1 MEHTLTRIRSMYSAF
16 GRGEKKIAD
25 WLLEHPSE
33 LISLSISEVA
43 SVCGCGDATVIRFAK
58 RLGLSGYQE
67 LKINIARELGSNI
80 TGNLSFSKDDT
91 VTDIYNKHIADIK
104 ITLDDTR
111 QYLDAHDL
119 KCAAEALAKARS
131 ISIIGLGNSAPIAQ
145 DAAHKFL
152 RAGLP
157 ASAYSDNHMQ
167 MIVASHLEPGD
178 VVLAV
183 SHSGSSL
190 DIISAMETAKSR
202 GATTICITNHGK
214 SPILKHCDH
223 ALFTNAQE
231 TKYSILAMT
240 SRIAQLAVIDTLYTY
255 IVLNGGETISQAIHS
270 TESALESKKY

>member
-1 MEHTLTRIRSMYSAF
+1 MEQTLSKIRNLYDTL
-16 GRGEKKIAD
+16 GRGERKIAD
-25 WLLEHPSE
+25 WLLAHPAE

-67 LKINIARELGSNI
+67 LKINVAREMGGNL
-80 TGNLSFSKDDT
+80 TGNLAFSPEDT
-91 VTDIYNKHIADIK
+91 VMDVYNKHIADIK
-104 ITLDDTR
+104 ITLDETR
-111 QYLDAHDL
+111 AYLNPTAMEQS
-119 KCAAEALAKARS
+119 AEALRNARS

-167 MIVASHLEPGD
+167 MIVTSHLGPGD
-178 VVLAV
+178 VVMAI
-183 SHSGSSL
+183 SHSGSSV
-190 DIISAMETAKSR
+190 DIVSALERAKAN

-214 SPILKHCDH
+214 SPVDKHSDY
-223 ALFTNAQE
+223 LLYTNAQE

-240 SRIAQLAVIDTLYTY
+240 SRIAQLAVIDTLYSY
-255 IVLNGGETISQAIHS
+255 IVIRGGDTISQAIHS
-270 TESALESKKY
+270 TEEALESKKY

>member
-1 MEHTLTRIRSMYSAF
+1 MEQTLSKIRNLYDTL

-25 WLLEHPSE
+25 WLLAHPSE

-67 LKINIARELGSNI
+67 LKINVAREMGGNL
-80 TGNLSFSKDDT
+80 TGNLAFSPEDT
-91 VTDIYNKHIADIK
+91 VMEVYNKHIADIK
-104 ITLDDTR
+104 ITLDETR
-111 QYLDAHDL
+111 TYLNPTAME
-119 KCAAEALAKARS
+119 KSAEALCNARS

-167 MIVASHLEPGD
+167 MIVTSHLGPGD
-178 VVLAV
+178 VVMAI
-183 SHSGSSL
+183 SHSGSSV
-190 DIISAMETAKSR
+190 DIVSALERAKSN

-214 SPILKHCDH
+214 SPVDKHSDY
-223 ALFTNAQE
+223 LLYTNAQE

-240 SRIAQLAVIDTLYTY
+240 SRIAQLAVIDTLYSY
-255 IVLNGGETISQAIHS
+255 IVIRGGDTISQAIHS
-270 TESALESKKY
+270 TEEALESKKY

>member
-1 MEHTLTRIRSMYSAF
+1 MEQTLSKIRSLYDTL

-25 WLLEHPSE
+25 WLLANPAE

-67 LKINIARELGSNI
+67 LKINVAREMGGNL
-80 TGNLSFSKDDT
+80 TGNLAFSPEDT
-91 VTDIYNKHIADIK
+91 VMEVYNKHIADIK
-104 ITLDDTR
+104 ITLDETR
-111 QYLDAHDL
+111 TYLNPTAME
-119 KCAAEALAKARS
+119 KSAEALRNARS

-167 MIVASHLEPGD
+167 MIVTSHLGPGD
-178 VVLAV
+178 VVMAI
-183 SHSGSSL
+183 SHSGSSV
-190 DIISAMETAKSR
+190 DIVSALERAKAN

-214 SPILKHCDH
+214 SPVDKHSDY
-223 ALFTNAQE
+223 LLYTNAQE

-240 SRIAQLAVIDTLYTY
+240 SRIAQLAVIDTLYSY
-255 IVLNGGETISQAIHS
+255 IVIHGGDTISQAIHS
-270 TESALESKKY
+270 TEEALESKKY

>member
-1 MEHTLTRIRSMYSAF
+1 MEQTLSKIRSLYDTL
-16 GRGEKKIAD
+16 GRGERKIAD
-25 WLLEHPSE
+25 WLLANPSE

-67 LKINIARELGSNI
+67 LKINVAREMGGNL
-80 TGNLSFSKDDT
+80 TGNLAFSSEDS
-91 VTDIYNKHIADIK
+91 VMEVYNKHIADIK

-111 QYLDAHDL
+111 AYLNPTAMEQS
-119 KCAAEALAKARS
+119 AEALRKARS

-167 MIVASHLEPGD
+167 MIVTSHLGPED
-178 VVLAV
+178 VVMAI
-183 SHSGSSL
+183 SHSGSSV
-190 DIISAMETAKSR
+190 DIVSALEQAKRS

-214 SPILKHCDH
+214 SPVDKHSDYLLH
-223 ALFTNAQE
+223 TNAQE

-240 SRIAQLAVIDTLYTY
+240 SRLAQLAIIDTLYSY
-255 IVLNGGETISQAIHS
+255 IVIRGGDTISQAVHS
-270 TESALESKKY
+270 TEEALESKKF

>member
-1 MEHTLTRIRSMYSAF
+1 MEQTLSKIRNLYDTL

-25 WLLEHPSE
+25 WLLAHPSE

-67 LKINIARELGSNI
+67 LKINVAREMGGNL
-80 TGNLSFSKDDT
+80 TGNLAFSPEDT
-91 VTDIYNKHIADIK
+91 VMEVYNKHIADIK
-104 ITLDDTR
+104 ITLDETR
-111 QYLDAHDL
+111 TYLNPTAME
-119 KCAAEALAKARS
+119 KSAEALRNARS

-167 MIVASHLEPGD
+167 MIVTSHLGPGD
-178 VVLAV
+178 VVMAI
-183 SHSGSSL
+183 SHSGSSV
-190 DIISAMETAKSR
+190 DIVSALERAKSN

-214 SPILKHCDH
+214 SPVDKHTDF
-223 ALFTNAQE
+223 LLYTNAQE

-240 SRIAQLAVIDTLYTY
+240 SRIAQLAVIDTLYSY
-255 IVLNGGETISQAIHS
+255 IVICGGDIISQAIHS
-270 TESALESKKY
+270 TEEALESKKY

>member
-1 MEHTLTRIRSMYSAF
+1 MEHTLTRIRNLYTAL

-25 WLLEHPSE
+25 WLLEHPAD

-43 SVCGCGDATVIRFAK
+43 AICGCGDATVIRFSK

-67 LKINIARELGSNI
+67 LKIKIARELGNNV
-80 TGNLSFSKDDT
+80 TGNLSFAKEDS
-91 VTDIYNKHIADIK
+91 VMDIYNKHITDIK

-111 QYLDAHDL
+111 QHLNP
-119 KCAAEALAKARS
+119 EALEKAAIALVNAKS

-167 MIVASHLEPGD
+167 MIVTSHLGPKD

-183 SHSGSSL
+183 THSGSSL
-190 DIISAMETAKSR
+190 DIISAMEQAKSK

-214 SPILKHCDH
+214 SPVLKHCDYP
-223 ALFTNAQE
+223 LFTNAQE

-240 SRIAQLAVIDTLYTY
+240 SRIAQLAIIDTLYTY
-255 IVLNGGETISQAIHS
+255 IVLNGGDAISDAIHS